1 MRYISRFYIICLS
14 TILIGC
20 VGPVLNLAGDSSSG
34 TSHNA
39 ILKGVFSESGS
50 FPFITSF
57 RTIFYRIDQTEI
69 RVTGLPGIDISSQP
83 SEIHLN
89 PGHHSVSIGF
99 WRGRG
104 SALLRSRGGQVVE
117 FDAEAGHRYEA
128 RVTIFEEGGDFRWD
142 AEIVDLD
149 TGKKFMHR

>member
-1 MRYISRFYIICLS
+1 MRYVSRFYIICLS

-20 VGPVLNLAGDSSSG
+20 AGPILKLAGDSSSG

-39 ILKGVFSESGS
+39 ILKGVFSESG
-50 FPFITSF
+50 FPITSF

-69 RVTGLPGIDISSQP
+69 RVTGLQGIDHFSQP

-99 WRGRG
+99 WRARGG
-104 SALLRSRGGQVVE
+104 SALLRSVGGQVVE

-128 RVTIFEEGGDFRWD
+128 RVTISEEGGDFRWD